1 MLGWDRYGFKKK
13 PTRTSYAEH
22 VSLCPVGS
30 MGHIVHS
37 GVTEA
42 RNVTALFF
50 MMGWDWYGFNKKRTG
65 IPYAEHVF
73 LHPVGYVGRVVHSG
87 ASGAQNVD
95 AFSSPGGPGAVSIKN
110 APGHVTH
117 NLCFCILC
125 DVGVS

>member
-1 MLGWDRYGFKKK
+1 
-13 PTRTSYAEH
+13 
-22 VSLCPVGS
+22 

-37 GVTEA
+37 GVTGA

-95 AFSSPGGPGAVSIKN
+95 AFSSSGGPGAVSIKN
-110 APGHVTH
+110 APRHVTP

-125 DVGVS
+125 DVRVS

>member
-37 GVTEA
+37 SAIGA
-42 RNVTALFF
+42 RNVIALFF
-50 MMGWDWYGFNKKRTG
+50 MLGWDRYGFYKKRTG
-65 IPYAEHVF
+65 IPYTELVF
-73 LHPVGYVGRVVHSG
+73 LDPVGYAGHVVHFG

-95 AFSSPGGPGAVSIKN
+95 AFSSSSGPGVVSIKN
-110 APGHVTH
+110 APGHVTP
-117 NLCFCILC
+117 NLCFCILS
-125 DVGVS
+125 DVRVT